1 MSADTSANMGASASA
16 YAAAIEALAAEHG
29 LQCGPVLF
37 ERVPQSFMLEIAI
50 YGLPVRMRHWS
61 YGLRYLRQM
70 TMRHMGQSRIY
81 EVMFPG
87 APCRAFLMDSNTEAE
102 NALVTAH
109 VLGHAD
115 FVHRN
120 ALFAGFMEQAGGDI
134 LERSAARA
142 RRIERAAQLHGQ
154 PAVDAVLD
162 AALALEAHVD
172 PHAPLHG
179 RAFVPPFAPPSVP
192 LSVPIAVPDA
202 CAAPAC
208 AGVLPLPEHDLLGFI
223 ARHCPALDD
232 WERDILLAV
241 REEALYFY
249 PVYACQIMNEG
260 WASYW
265 HARLLR
271 EAAFLPAPLYLDAIR
286 AHSDI
291 VRPCGDGQ
299 TALQLNPYHLGYALW
314 EHIIERHGL
323 DEARRICRDEDD
335 FGFIRNY
342 LDQDI
347 AARLQLFVH
356 ERDKDG
362 AAWLATRALPALH
375 EAVLAPR
382 YNYGVP
388 SIAVHS
394 IGGGGRLTLM
404 HDHARDGRGLALPQ
418 ATRVL
423 GYIARIWR
431 QPVEVLTV
439 NERGARVCLQ
449 ASPDAT

>member
-1 MSADTSANMGASASA
+1 MSA
-16 YAAAIEALAAEHG
+16 YAAALEALAARLG

-37 ERVPQSFMLEIAI
+37 ERVPESFMLEVAI

-102 NALVTAH
+102 DALVTAH

-120 ALFAGFMEQAGGDI
+120 ALFTGFMERAGGNI
-134 LERSAARA
+134 LEQSAARA
-142 RRIERAAQLHGQ
+142 HRIERAARLHGQ

-172 PHAPLHG
+172 LHAGRRPQPSPSPPTSPPPGATAPG
-179 RAFVPPFAPPSVP
+179 RAGS
-192 LSVPIAVPDA
+192 
-202 CAAPAC
+202 
-208 AGVLPLPEHDLLGFI
+208 PERDLLWFI
-223 ARHCPALDD
+223 AQRCPALAD

-260 WASYW
+260 WATYW

-271 EAAFLPAPLYLDAIR
+271 EAGFLPPPLYLDTIR

-291 VRPCGDGQ
+291 VRPCGVGHA
-299 TALQLNPYHLGYALW
+299 ALQLNPYHLGYALW
-314 EHIIERHGL
+314 DRLIARHGL
-323 DEARRICRDEDD
+323 AEAQTICRDEDD
-335 FGFIRNY
+335 FGFIRNH
-342 LDQDI
+342 LDQEM
-347 AARLQLFVH
+347 ASQLQLFVY
-356 ERDKDG
+356 EQDKDG
-362 AAWLATRALPALH
+362 AAWLASRSLPALH
-375 EAVLAPR
+375 EAILAPR
-382 YNYGVP
+382 YNYGAPTV
-388 SIAVHS
+388 SVQS
-394 IGGGGRLTLM
+394 VGNGRLTLV
-404 HDHARDGRGLALPQ
+404 HDHARDGRGLAQPQ
-418 ATRVL
+418 ALRVL

-431 QPVEVLTV
+431 QPVELLTM
-439 NERGARVCLQ
+439 NERGAAVCLQ
-449 ASPDAT
+449 ACPDQA

>member
-1 MSADTSANMGASASA
+1 MSANVSADTGANKSASTNA

-29 LQCGPVLF
+29 LQCGQVLF

-61 YGLRYLRQM
+61 YGVRYLRQM
-70 TMRHMGQSRIY
+70 TMHHMGQSRIY

-120 ALFAGFMEQAGGDI
+120 ALFAGSVEQAGGGI

-172 PHAPLHG
+172 VHASLHG
-179 RAFVPPFAPPSVP
+179 RAFVAT
-192 LSVPIAVPDA
+192 AVPDA
-202 CAAPAC
+202 GAATAC
-208 AGVLPLPEHDLLGFI
+208 AGALPLPEHDLLDFI
-223 ARHCPALDD
+223 ARHSQALAD

-260 WASYW
+260 WAPYW

-299 TALQLNPYHLGYALW
+299 NALQLNPYHLGYALW
-314 EHIIERHGL
+314 EHIIERHGMA
-323 DEARRICRDEDD
+323 EARRICRDEDD

-342 LDQDI
+342 LDHDF
-347 AARLQLFVH
+347 AARLQLFAYEH
-356 ERDKDG
+356 DKDG
-362 AAWLATRALPALH
+362 AAWLATRSLPALH
-375 EAVLAPR
+375 EAILAPR

-394 IGGGGRLTLM
+394 IGGGGRLTLT
-404 HDHARDGRGLALPQ
+404 HDHIRDGRGLALPR
-418 ATRVL
+418 ASRVL

-431 QPVEVLTV
+431 RPVEVLTV
-439 NERGARVCLQ
+439 NERGVKVCLQ
-449 ASPDAT
+449 AAPDAA